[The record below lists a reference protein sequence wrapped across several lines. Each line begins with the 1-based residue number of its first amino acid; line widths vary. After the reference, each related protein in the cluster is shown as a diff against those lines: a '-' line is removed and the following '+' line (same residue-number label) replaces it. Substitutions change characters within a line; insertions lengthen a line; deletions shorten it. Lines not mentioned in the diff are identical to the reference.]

1 MISPDKFITKKPES
15 EILRNYISYYY
26 FHQNFEKNNVK
37 KIIFYPNTINA
48 VTVYKNSCLVFKNRY
63 ISRAKPSENKS
74 FNLFYS
80 GIKTQIS
87 ISEMETPFDK
97 IGIAFEPLGIHRFIQ
112 KPYQQI
118 LSKNQDCVFTEFNE
132 DIIPILEKA
141 YTTLNFDEK
150 VKLLDEYF
158 LSKLIEFNEKLI
170 EQS

>member
-74 FNLFYS
+74 FNLFYYDY
-80 GIKTQIS
+80 
-87 ISEMETPFDK
+87 P
-97 IGIAFEPLGIHRFIQ
+97 
-112 KPYQQI
+112 
-118 LSKNQDCVFTEFNE
+118 
-132 DIIPILEKA
+132 
-141 YTTLNFDEK
+141 
-150 VKLLDEYF
+150 
-158 LSKLIEFNEKLI
+158 
-170 EQS
+170 